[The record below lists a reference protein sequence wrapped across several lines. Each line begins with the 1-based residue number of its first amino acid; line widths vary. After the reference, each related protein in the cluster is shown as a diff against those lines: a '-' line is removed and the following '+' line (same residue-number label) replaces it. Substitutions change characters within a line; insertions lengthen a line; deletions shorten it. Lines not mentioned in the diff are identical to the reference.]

1 MINGAHIIIYSKD
14 ADADRILLRDV
25 LRFPYVDAGHDWL
38 IFRLPEA
45 EAAVHPSN
53 ENDKH
58 ELYLMCDDI
67 EGTVRSLNSKGVGC
81 EPFSSQGWGKAT
93 RIRLPGGGALG
104 LYEPR
109 HARP

>member
-14 ADADRILLRDV
+14 AEADRGLLRDV
-25 LRFPYVDAGHDWL
+25 LGFPYVDVGHDWL
-38 IFRLPEA
+38 IFRLPQA
-45 EAAVHPSN
+45 EAAVHPSD

-58 ELYLMCDDI
+58 ELYLMCDDVD
-67 EGTVRSLNSKGVGC
+67 EAVRELQASGVAC
-81 EPFSSQGWGKAT
+81 EPFNTQAWGKTT

-109 HARP
+109 HPRP